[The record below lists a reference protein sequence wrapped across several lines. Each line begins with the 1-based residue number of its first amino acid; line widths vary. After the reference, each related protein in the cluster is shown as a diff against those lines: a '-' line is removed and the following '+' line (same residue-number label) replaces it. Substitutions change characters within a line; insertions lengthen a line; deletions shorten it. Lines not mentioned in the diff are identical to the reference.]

1 MFVLTFLVLQEK
13 CLIRKLKLIPKFMTS
28 QTGKQII
35 RMYILLNISRGTG
48 NQTMKFS
55 QLIEYNMR
63 NISLEQ
69 SCIKCDQET

>member
-1 MFVLTFLVLQEK
+1 MLHKKAKVNSQIYDVTNWETNNQNVHIAQY
-13 CLIRKLKLIPKFMTS
+13 LK
-28 QTGKQII
+28 
-35 RMYILLNISRGTG
+35 RYW

-63 NISLEQ
+63 NIFLEQ

>member
-1 MFVLTFLVLQEK
+1 MLDKKAKVNSQIYDVTNWETNNQNVHIAQY
-13 CLIRKLKLIPKFMTS
+13 LK
-28 QTGKQII
+28 
-35 RMYILLNISRGTG
+35 RYW

-63 NISLEQ
+63 NIFLEQ